1 MLKTLNKLKMPS
13 MTCESTIQNKHNMTS
28 NRTGR
33 TQTSQWLFTS
43 MREELNMELSETNS
57 SKAQSQW
64 DLSTVITKVLVLY
77 KF

>member
-1 MLKTLNKLKMPS
+1 

-33 TQTSQWLFTS
+33 TQTSLLFTS
-43 MREELNMELSETNS
+43 MREELNSELSETNS
-57 SKAQSQW
+57 FNAQSQW
-64 DLSTVITKVLVLY
+64 DLSIVIKKVLVLY

>member
-13 MTCESTIQNKHNMTS
+13 MTCESTIQNKYNMTS
-28 NRTGR
+28 NRTRR
-33 TQTSQWLFTS
+33 TQTSWLFTS

-57 SKAQSQW
+57 SNAQSQW
-64 DLSTVITKVLVLY
+64 DLSIVITKVLVLY

>member
-1 MLKTLNKLKMPS
+1 MLKTLNKLKIPS

-33 TQTSQWLFTS
+33 TQTSWLFTS
-43 MREELNMELSETNS
+43 MREELNSELSETNS
-57 SKAQSQW
+57 FNAQSQW
-64 DLSTVITKVLVLY
+64 DLSIVIKKVLVLY